1 MVDKTV
7 ISGVQ
12 GYLKKVQSSGIT
24 ISFAVIF
31 GSQATGGA
39 DEWSDIDL
47 LVVSPSF
54 DKAENWDDVEK
65 LWKIAGRVDS
75 RIEPIPCGEKQW
87 REDEGT
93 PIFEIARQKGEIVT
107 VSDEG

>member
-1 MVDKTV
+1 MVDKAIV
-7 ISGVQ
+7 SGVRD
-12 GYLKKVQSSGIT
+12 YLKQVQGNGIT
-24 ISFAVIF
+24 VRFAVIF
-31 GSQATGGA
+31 GSQTDGTAN
-39 DEWSDIDL
+39 EWSDIDL

-54 DKAENWDDVEK
+54 DEEGDWEDVET

-107 VSDEG
+107 VPE